1 MTQGATGRL
10 PAVATALQ
18 AGAAVVSSARIFLPS
33 GQRHINDSSVKALLP
48 RRGDLL
54 SLASRKLAFRM
65 CVPSFGKLSEK
76 RTIRSSAS
84 RRPDGC
90 RLPQMT
96 LGVSDHG
103 R

>member
-48 RRGDLL
+48 GRGDLL
-54 SLASRKLAFRM
+54 SLARVGSRFSICGLLALDARETNEHVRQAKAADKTTSDF
-65 CVPSFGKLSEK
+65 
-76 RTIRSSAS
+76 
-84 RRPDGC
+84 
-90 RLPQMT
+90 PQIT
-96 LGVSDHG
+96 AE
-103 R
+103 RK